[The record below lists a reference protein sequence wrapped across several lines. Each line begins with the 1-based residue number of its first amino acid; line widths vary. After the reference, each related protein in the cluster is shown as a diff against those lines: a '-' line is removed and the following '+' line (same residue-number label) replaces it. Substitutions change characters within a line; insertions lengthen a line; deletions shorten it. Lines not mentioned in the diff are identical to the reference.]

1 MVLGVDLPFYE
12 GWCRYGSDNR
22 GWMEGHATNNDVKC
36 YEICQNTNGCSA
48 FSFEY
53 STVDEPCNTYTDGPY
68 TYGNDRVNTKCYI
81 LPNGKRLDN
90 YGSNYFH
97 ASGIKFESFHIL
109 S

>member
-1 MVLGVDLPFYE
+1 
-12 GWCRYGSDNR
+12 
-22 GWMEGHATNNDVKC
+22 MEGHATNNDVKC
-36 YEICQNTNGCSA
+36 YEICQNTKGCSA

-53 STVDEPCNTYTDGPY
+53 SAVDEPCNTYTDGPY

-97 ASGIKFESFHIL
+97 ASGI
-109 S
+109 